1 MPNETRVPSFAPLKA
16 ELRGSLFDDLFAR
29 GRYATDASIYQMM
42 PHAVVVPETLQDVE
56 ATLAFARREGLA
68 VLPRGGGTSQ
78 CGQTVNNAIVI
89 DASRHL
95 NRILELDVDAR
106 RCLVEPGIVLD
117 ELNRQLKPHGLWF
130 PVDVSTSSRATI
142 GGMAGNNSCGGRS
155 IRYGMMRD
163 NVTGIEAIMS
173 DGTKSWFGDVAAAAR
188 VARPLARG
196 CLAGAEEVVAREAQ
210 GQVAQPQGVLLNVV
224 FKVVAKL

>member
-1 MPNETRVPSFAPLKA
+1 MPNEIRIPSPSFVPLRSRLK
-16 ELRGSLFDDLFAR
+16 GSLMDDPFTC

-42 PHAVVVPETLQDVE
+42 PYAVVVPETMGDVE
-56 ATLAFARREGLA
+56 ATLDFARKQGVA

-78 CGQTVNNAIVI
+78 SGQTVNHAVVI
-89 DASRHL
+89 DASKHL
-95 NRILELDVDAR
+95 NRILELDVKGH

-163 NVTGIEAIMS
+163 NVTAIDAILS
-173 DGTKSWFGDVAAAAR
+173 DGSTARFGDVVSTSPSGLLKELQPRLLACAR
-188 VARPLARG
+188 RCSPGPYRP
-196 CLAGAEEVVAREAQ
+196 CC
-210 GQVAQPQGVLLNVV
+210 
-224 FKVVAKL
+224 

>member
-1 MPNETRVPSFAPLKA
+1 MRSCFFFFKQKTAYEISACLV
-16 ELRGSLFDDLFAR
+16 GSVMDDPFTC
-29 GRYATDASIYQMM
+29 GRHATDASIYQMM
-42 PHAVVVPETLQDVE
+42 PHAVVVPETLGDVE
-56 ATLAFARREGLA
+56 ATLDFAREQGIA

-78 CGQTVNNAIVI
+78 CGQTVNHAVVI
-89 DASRHL
+89 DTSKHL
-95 NRILELDVDAR
+95 NRILELDVEGC

-163 NVTGIEAIMS
+163 NVTAIDAILS
-173 DGTKSWFGDVAAAAR
+173 DGSTARFGDVASTSPSGLLKELQPR
-188 VARPLARG
+188 LLAMG
-196 CLAGAEEVVAREAQ
+196 ETHDLS
-210 GQVAQPQGVLLNVV
+210 LIHI
-224 FKVVAKL
+224 

>member
-1 MPNETRVPSFAPLKA
+1 MQAIVRLSSESMPDETRVPSFAPLKA

-78 CGQTVNNAIVI
+78 CGQTVNNAVVI

-95 NRILELDVDAR
+95 NSILELDVEAR
-106 RCLVEPGIVLD
+106 RCVVEPGIVLD
-117 ELNRQLKPHGLWF
+117 ELNRQLKPHGLWL
-130 PVDVSTSSRATI
+130 SLI
-142 GGMAGNNSCGGRS
+142 H
-155 IRYGMMRD
+155 I
-163 NVTGIEAIMS
+163 
-173 DGTKSWFGDVAAAAR
+173 
-188 VARPLARG
+188 
-196 CLAGAEEVVAREAQ
+196 
-210 GQVAQPQGVLLNVV
+210 
-224 FKVVAKL
+224 